1 MFNNFDDEDDAF
13 SGAFF
18 GGLRPNLGGFVN
30 PNRVFSETYR
40 CFPIAMMQ
48 KGNER
53 ENVNYGGKIILPQ
66 SALEKLS
73 QLNISYPMLFKLT
86 NEKEKKQSHAGV
98 LEFIAEEG
106 RVYLPQWMMETLG
119 TQPGNIIEVKNV
131 TLPLGSFVKIQPQ
144 STDFL
149 DITDHRAVL
158 EKALRNFATLTVGD
172 MVQINYNDKIFE
184 IQVLEVKPNYKEHS
198 GISITETDLEV
209 DFAPP
214 IGYVEPTS
222 NKPVAKSHMVID
234 APKVES
240 TGFAAFQGGGQS
252 LRGKNKGKGNAVDNN
267 NMDTEEGEDDGPLNL
282 PFGQL
287 YFGFPV
293 IPPPASD
300 EKDDEKPK
308 HAFIGSGQTLRA
320 KKK

>member
-1 MFNNFDDEDDAF
+1 
-13 SGAFF
+13 
-18 GGLRPNLGGFVN
+18 
-30 PNRVFSETYR
+30 
-40 CFPIAMMQ
+40 MMQ
-48 KGNER
+48 NGSER

-73 QLNISYPMLFKLT
+73 NLNISYPMLFKLV
-86 NEKEKKQSHAGV
+86 NGAEKKYSHAGV

-119 TQPGNIIEVKNV
+119 TEPGNIIEIKNV

-149 DITDHRAVL
+149 DISDHRAVL
-158 EKALRNFATLTVGD
+158 EKALRNFSTLTIGD
-172 MVQINYNDKIFE
+172 MVQINYNNKIYQ
-184 IQVLEVKPNYKEHS
+184 IQVLDVKPHNEEHS
-198 GISITETDLEV
+198 GISIIETDLEV

-214 IGYVEPTS
+214 VGYVEPPS
-222 NKPVAKSHMVID
+222 QAAQPAKSHMVID
-234 APKVES
+234 TPTVAKS
-240 TGFAAFQGGGQS
+240 GFAAFQGGGQS
-252 LRGKNKGKGNAVDNN
+252 LRGKNKGNADTSSG
-267 NMDTEEGEDDGPLNL
+267 MDTDGGEDDGPLNL

-293 IPPPASD
+293 IPPPSTQSN
-300 EKDDEKPK
+300 DDKQEKP
-308 HAFIGSGQTLRA
+308 AFLGSGQTLRN